1 MLAGQPEDQG
11 PRDPCSPCPHHS
23 PSWSVRLDRK
33 KALGAGSQTKGSVGQ
48 SDTSSAAQSTSPPL
62 DSDLS
67 FQDPKECLEC
77 NGARQPLGSR
87 GQSRGCLCASKP
99 DLSLERSLPDLQ
111 SLLLPHSLGH
121 PFPQDPQCLL
131 LAPHFIT
138 ASGKRTHPTGHMVP
152 WHSLE

>member
-1 MLAGQPEDQG
+1 MLAGEPEDVG
-11 PRDPCSPCPHHS
+11 PRDPCSSCPHHS

-33 KALGAGSQTKGSVGQ
+33 KALRAGSQTKGSVGQ

-99 DLSLERSLPDLQ
+99 DPSLERSLPDLQ
-111 SLLLPHSLGH
+111 SPSYPIPWEWLGH
-121 PFPQDPQCLL
+121 PFPQDPSCLL

-138 ASGKRTHPTGHMVP
+138 ASGKSTSTLAPP
-152 WHSLE
+152 